1 METQTINPDRKLI
14 TYFLIVYAI
23 MLLTWGSMAIL
34 GLNGSSVTSQT
45 TSASSPGLV
54 LLIIGMFSPTISA
67 FITTQIY
74 DKNDGIQDLLRR
86 FIKVR
91 ISWKWY
97 LISIAVPLIILAIR
111 IFIYLISGKSLSES
125 ALISNPVSLIGFT
138 ISIAIMGPL
147 SEEFGWRGFAIDN
160 LLKTHGI
167 FASSLILGII
177 WGFWH
182 LPLFFIKGT
191 IQQLHGNVFIEFP
204 IFILTVMGLTVYV
217 NWIYIKSGRSIF
229 AAILAHFAFNWI
241 YSFSSTLMS
250 GGIPDR
256 LINSLCYFLLGV
268 VILAFQFAE
277 EKRKTALSMVK
288 QLAQDMEHQD
298 STIILRN

>member
-1 METQTINPDRKLI
+1 METQTINPNRKSI
-14 TYFLIVYAI
+14 IYFLIAFAI
-23 MLLTWGSMAIL
+23 MMLTWGSMAIF

-45 TSASSPGLV
+45 TRASSLGLV
-54 LLIIGMFSPTISA
+54 LLIVGMFSPTISA
-67 FITTQIY
+67 FLTTKMS
-74 DKNDGIQDLLRR
+74 DKNDGIKDLISR

-91 ISWKWY
+91 IPWKWY
-97 LISIAVPLIILAIR
+97 LISIAVPLIILAVR
-111 IFIYLISGKSLSES
+111 LFVYLISGKSLNES

-147 SEEFGWRGFAIDN
+147 SEEFGWRGFAVDN

-167 FASSLILGII
+167 VASSLILGII

-204 IFILTVMGLTVYV
+204 IFILTVMGLTVYI
-217 NWIYIKSGRSIF
+217 NWIYLKSGRSIF

-241 YSFSSTLMS
+241 YSFSATFMS

-256 LINSLCYFLLGV
+256 LINALCYFLSGV
-268 VILAFQFAE
+268 VILSFQFAE
-277 EKRKTALSMVK
+277 ERRKTALPMVK
-288 QLAQDMEHQD
+288 
-298 STIILRN
+298 